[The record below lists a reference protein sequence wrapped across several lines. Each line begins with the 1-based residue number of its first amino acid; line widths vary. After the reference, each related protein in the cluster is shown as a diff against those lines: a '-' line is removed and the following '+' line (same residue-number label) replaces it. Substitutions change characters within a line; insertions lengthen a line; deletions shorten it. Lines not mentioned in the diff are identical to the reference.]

1 MTREQRLKFCNKCEL
16 RKLDFERGLVCSLTD
31 EFADFEGTCSKF
43 RDESLQHE
51 AKSISQAKHNRA
63 FEIDEARIR
72 EEYEKHEHLPYAIIG
87 GSITAVI
94 FAIIWGLVSYLA
106 EFQIGIMAVLL
117 GLGIGF
123 SVRFYGSGTRPIFGV
138 LGATLAL
145 LGCLMGNLFT
155 QVGIMMDDSS
165 LNYLQVF
172 NALGVVDVLEIYT
185 ESFHVL
191 DLLFYVI
198 AMFEG
203 YRFAFRPL
211 PVKAYTSTDFS
222 PKYSMMKAPLIAF
235 KTCVFLAIF
244 AFTSMDIGNH
254 EQYHF
259 ADGSPEA
266 SGAWYGGL
274 EHGKWIYF
282 HENGE
287 PYTVMNYYKG
297 KEEGAVNQFYDTGEL
312 YATGTYTNGLED
324 GPWMFY
330 DEMGQLFYS
339 SNYSLGRET
348 GEKIILH
355 SNGQFLEH
363 GDMNRDLQVGEW
375 EYKYENGQTE
385 KKGEFKDGIP
395 HGVWTFY
402 YPNGAISHET
412 NAVSETKE
420 KILTVYDTDGEL
432 LVDNGF
438 GWCTLYDQYWYKLVE
453 GQVENGDRVG
463 EWTWYHSNGNKKV
476 LGEYKNEEF
485 RIISCWNSNGEQT
498 VSGGDGNFS
507 DIDVTSGLFE
517 KGVYE
522 NGKRTGVWESFFP
535 ES

>member
-1 MTREQRLKFCNKCEL
+1 
-16 RKLDFERGLVCSLTD
+16 
-31 EFADFEGTCSKF
+31 
-43 RDESLQHE
+43 
-51 AKSISQAKHNRA
+51 
-63 FEIDEARIR
+63 
-72 EEYEKHEHLPYAIIG
+72 
-87 GSITAVI
+87 
-94 FAIIWGLVSYLA
+94 
-106 EFQIGIMAVLL
+106 
-117 GLGIGF
+117 
-123 SVRFYGSGTRPIFGV
+123 
-138 LGATLAL
+138 
-145 LGCLMGNLFT
+145 
-155 QVGIMMDDSS
+155 
-165 LNYLQVF
+165 
-172 NALGVVDVLEIYT
+172 
-185 ESFHVL
+185 
-191 DLLFYVI
+191 
-198 AMFEG
+198 
-203 YRFAFRPL
+203 
-211 PVKAYTSTDFS
+211 VKAYTSTDFS

-507 DIDVTSGLFE
+507 DIDVNSGLFE

-535 ES
+535 ESDLVYIQQTYFNGKLKGTSKSFHENGEVETEGRMLDLHKDGRWTWYYDTGQKESEVFYNKGLKSGVQQFWNFRGLLVKEENYIDGELESEQLF